1 MEVKENKVGQATP
14 SNWKLTEE
22 QQLNYQAL
30 YILYLITENKVQFP
44 NFLTGKLKFVQKAI
58 DFLEERSLIV
68 QKEEFDEKKVLGFK
82 IGQSDIRWVF
92 EASSE
97 AKKLVKKYRKQFLE
111 FIRLHDVYAHVDPY
125 SGEFALSKFK
135 KIMLKKKGEKAWNQY
150 KSDTRWIDYRV
161 PVAIYKGI
169 DPREFIFFSFMEEGR
184 FIPDANDT
192 EHQWAEDLFM
202 ETIWTELY
210 EVLESSPKWEEQGT
224 EEDSASEIMETI
236 IIEGANVLQD
246 QRKKLKKYIAEQDN
260 IIGLSEEMEQLQGEH
275 DSDEEHHYFEDPV
288 YYHGMYHYTPLTD
301 PFFWVTA
308 AIIL

>member
-1 MEVKENKVGQATP
+1 MEEKENKVGQATP
-14 SNWKLTEE
+14 TSWKLTED

-58 DFLEERSLIV
+58 DFLEEKGLIA

-82 IGQSDIRWVF
+82 IGQTDIKWVF
-92 EASSE
+92 EASKE
-97 AKKLVKKYRKQFLE
+97 AKTLVKKYRKQFRE
-111 FIRLHDVYAHVDPY
+111 FIRLHDVYAHVDPH
-125 SGEFALSKFK
+125 SGEFALNKFK
-135 KIMLKKKGEKAWNQY
+135 KLMLKKKGEKEWNKY
-150 KSDTRWIDYRV
+150 KNNERWVDYRV
-161 PVAIYKGI
+161 PVAVYKGI
-169 DPREFIFFSFMEEGR
+169 DPREFVFFSFMEEGR
-184 FIPDANDT
+184 FIPNADDI

-210 EVLESSPKWEEQGT
+210 EVLDSAPIWEEQGS
-224 EEDSASEIMETI
+224 EDDTAQEIMETI
-236 IIEGANVLQD
+236 IIEGANTLHS
-246 QRKKLKKYIAEQDN
+246 QRKKLKKYIAEQDS
-260 IIGLSEEMEQLQGEH
+260 IIGLSEEMEQIQGEH
-275 DSDEEHHYFEDPV
+275 DSDEDHYFEDPV